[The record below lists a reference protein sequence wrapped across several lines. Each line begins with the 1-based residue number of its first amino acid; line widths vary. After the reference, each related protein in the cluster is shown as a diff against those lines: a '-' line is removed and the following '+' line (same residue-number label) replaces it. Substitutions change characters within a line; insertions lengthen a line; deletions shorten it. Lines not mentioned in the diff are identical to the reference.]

1 MLAAKLITEARSGF
15 ETVLA
20 DRDLTVTCANVR
32 KHRETV
38 DLRIRLN

>member
-20 DRDLTVTCANVR
+20 DRDLTVTVPTSANIE
-32 KHRETV
+32 KQS
-38 DLRIRLN
+38 I